1 MISQETI
8 RELTRHNLTY
18 ILGARLRA
26 VKEIRE
32 QVLSRAG
39 RYSQIRGP
47 REKSHDPTPLK
58 VKEVR
63 VDGRRSIVCHNDEQE
78 AKDQHDRQAILANLE
93 EQLRQ
98 GAKSLIGNKGYHK

>member
-8 RELTRHNLTY
+8 RELTKHNLTY

-39 RYSQIRGP
+39 RYSQVRGP
-47 REKSHDPTPLK
+47 REKSHDPAPS
-58 VKEVR
+58 ESQR
-63 VDGRRSIVCHNDEQE
+63 GVCGGPTIY
-78 AKDQHDRQAILANLE
+78 RL
-93 EQLRQ
+93 
-98 GAKSLIGNKGYHK
+98 S

>member
-1 MISQETI
+1 M
-8 RELTRHNLTY
+8 
-18 ILGARLRA
+18 
-26 VKEIRE
+26 
-32 QVLSRAG
+32 
-39 RYSQIRGP
+39 
-47 REKSHDPTPLK
+47 
-58 VKEVR
+58 KEVR

>member
-1 MISQETI
+1 MDRLRERFAIQKVCVVADRGMISQETI

-47 REKSHDPTPLK
+47 RGSGVWGAWGVCPLRADP
-58 VKEVR
+58 
-63 VDGRRSIVCHNDEQE
+63 RR
-78 AKDQHDRQAILANLE
+78 ARRAA
-93 EQLRQ
+93 
-98 GAKSLIGNKGYHK
+98 